1 MKRWYIYWII
11 LLFAACSSEETFV
24 DHVNPG
30 TRSSSDVTIR
40 ITFPEAELPVTRAIT
55 ATDENKVTHI
65 DLLVFTKDGNT
76 NLLDDKF
83 AYKISVNSGI
93 TGTGAEKTFTV
104 SLENM
109 ASDEQRIV
117 LLANLPD
124 DLRTTVINDLD
135 DDDVGVTTMNNI
147 INQLRFT
154 GAPWRTALTSVNFT
168 AFPMFGQMFD
178 YKKIDHE
185 NPITSP
191 ISINMIRTVARIDVG
206 VDIGGTAQGF
216 GTDFSINKVYLCNVS
231 DSGYVAPHDDYVKQ
245 SPEQV
250 HIGRTN
256 VAATRYSGDIAYTF
270 PALPAKNMFNSIY
283 VPESDSLIVNGND
296 SIKPAFLVIDAQY
309 KGNQRFYRIDFTKN
323 ATYIPL
329 LRNHNYTINILGIRA
344 DGYATLEAAKKA
356 PLNTLNFSV
365 VLDGNSNINDISSY
379 FDQYALGLSLNEVI
393 FDWEKNY
400 IGKPSAGA
408 SYYTVRVYSTY
419 NSTNGN
425 DGDWSVEY
433 TPAGFTATKHSATE
447 LRITANNWN
456 YTGAEIPH
464 DSIRIRAGLLTK
476 GITLRQTGGA
486 NSAVAK
492 FAASTTTATVRLPLG
507 FVSAASSGVFG
518 GKTIAAFKDTVLWQ
532 ESGTGVTF
540 KTSMTSGSPVSQQYI
555 TVTATIPNATANKYA
570 NAVIALTWEDE
581 GGVGPVGSK
590 EPDDV
595 VWSWHVWTMPENYET
610 SYPSGGDVNADFH
623 NPNQLLLMKRVLGK
637 GAAAHHGVFYQ
648 WGRKDPFFKN
658 LTGIEPAIFHATE
671 VNVATNKANAIRLPS
686 TFYKGTT
693 SSLYDWHGTNHD
705 NALWSDSPEPGTK
718 TYYDPCPEGWR
729 MPPHYTDPEVSP
741 WKNDAY
747 LVWTEYANGY
757 IRSDGVTDGATEGRI
772 WTASANNE
780 QAWYTYL
787 PNSTTVNHAGITYR
801 ASALSV
807 RCVKD
812 LKRKY

>member
-1 MKRWYIYWII
+1 MKKWNIYWVV
-11 LLFAACSSEETFV
+11 LLFAACSSEEVQT
-24 DHVNPG
+24 DPIG
-30 TRSSSDVTIR
+30 PTTRSGDVTVR
-40 ITFPEAELPVTRAIT
+40 ITFPEAESPATRAIT
-55 ATDENKVTHI
+55 AADEYKVTHI

-83 AYKISVNSGI
+83 AYKIPVNTGI
-93 TGTGAEKTFTV
+93 TGTGDEKTFTV

-109 ASDEQRIV
+109 TSAEQRIV
-117 LLANLPD
+117 LLANLPN
-124 DLRTTVINDLD
+124 DLRTGVIDGLD
-135 DDDVGVTTMNNI
+135 NDDVGVTTMENI
-147 INQLRFT
+147 INRLRFT
-154 GAPWRTALTSVNFT
+154 GAPWRTALTSGNFT

-178 YKKIDHE
+178 YKQIDHE
-185 NPITSP
+185 HQITTP
-191 ISINMIRTVARIDVG
+191 ISIHMIRSVARIDVG

-231 DSGYVAPHDDYVKQ
+231 DSGYVAPHNDYVKQ
-245 SPEQV
+245 SPEQT

-256 VAATRYSGDIAYTF
+256 IAATRVGEIAYSF
-270 PALPAKNMFNSIY
+270 PAPPARNMFNSIY
-283 VPESDSLIVNGND
+283 VPESDSLIVTGID

-309 KGNQRFYRIDFTKN
+309 KGSQRFYRLDFTNN

-329 LRNHNYTINILGIRA
+329 LRNHNYIINILGIRA
-344 DGYATLEAAKKA
+344 DGYTTLEEAKKA

-365 VLDGNSNINDISSY
+365 VLEGNSYINDISSY
-379 FDQYALGLSLNEVI
+379 FDQYALGLSVNEVV

-400 IGKPSAGA
+400 IGKPSAGT

-419 NSTNGN
+419 NSANGN
-425 DGDWSVEY
+425 GEWSVDY
-433 TPAGFTATKHSATE
+433 VPTGFAATKHSATE
-447 LRITANNWN
+447 LRITANSMN
-456 YTGAEIPH
+456 YTGAEIAH

-492 FAASTTTATVRLPLG
+492 FATSTTTATVRLPLG
-507 FVSAASSGVFG
+507 FVSAASPGVFN
-518 GKTIAAFKDTVLWQ
+518 GKTISAFKDTVLWQ
-532 ESGTGVTF
+532 ENGTGVTF

-610 SYPSGGDVNADFH
+610 SYPSGGDVNVDFH

-637 GAAAHHGVFYQ
+637 GAASHTGLFYQ
-648 WGRKDPFFKN
+648 WGRKDPFTRS
-658 LTGIEPAIFHATE
+658 LAGITPAIFYAKD
-671 VNVATNKANAIRLPS
+671 VDVVTNKANAIRLPS
-686 TFYKGTT
+686 TFYKGT
-693 SSLYDWHGTNHD
+693 SSSAYDWHGTNHD
-705 NALWSDSPEPGTK
+705 DALWSDSPEPGTK
-718 TYYDPCPEGWR
+718 TCYDPCPEGWR
-729 MPPHYTDPEVSP
+729 VPPRYIDPTVSP
-741 WKNDAY
+741 WQNDAY
-747 LVWTEYANGY
+747 IIRSEYSNGY
-757 IRSDGVTDGATEGRI
+757 IAVDATVGAATGGYL
-772 WTASANNE
+772 WTATVSGLQSYYTSVPVSGAITHTGLAN
-780 QAWYTYL
+780 
-787 PNSTTVNHAGITYR
+787 R
-801 ASALSV
+801 ASAYSV